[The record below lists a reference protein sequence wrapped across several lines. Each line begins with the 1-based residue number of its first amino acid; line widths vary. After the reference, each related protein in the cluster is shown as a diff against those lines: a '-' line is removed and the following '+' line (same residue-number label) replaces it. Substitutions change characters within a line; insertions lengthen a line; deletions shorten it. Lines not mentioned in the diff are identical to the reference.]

1 MLGLR
6 PPLAGLTTLAP
17 AAGLVGVIAAM
28 IGTVSFDGMSETTL
42 WVNVGGE
49 LGDFFGSLG
58 LSSETAF
65 EFSNAVG
72 LVALVA
78 LVFGLYRLGIAGH
91 EDPRRA
97 QLGFGAGAAPSRPRW
112 CRSRWPTWG
121 RTT

>member
-6 PPLAGLTTLAP
+6 PPLAGLTTVAP
-17 AAGLVGVIAAM
+17 AGGLVGVVAAM
-28 IGTVSFDGMSETTL
+28 IGTVSFDGLSETTL

-65 EFSNAVG
+65 EVSNAVG

-78 LVFGLYRLGIAGH
+78 LVFGLYRLGHRRH

-97 QLGFGAGAAPSRPRW
+97 QLRPRRWRTRSRRRW
-112 CRSRWPTWG
+112 CRSRSPTWE